1 MTGTPISAAKDP
13 VKMAEAMKLGINAG
27 RLSYEA
33 GRIPVKYTAQV
44 AVPLLQ
50 MVQSVFDVHNA
61 TFYKNPKPSDGLDAC
76 AVYLTGMR
84 PASYESLPAF
94 IPHLEKRVSKSYPPL
109 KYLFLALV
117 L

>member
-1 MTGTPISAAKDP
+1 
-13 VKMAEAMKLGINAG
+13 
-27 RLSYEA
+27 
-33 GRIPVKYTAQV
+33 
-44 AVPLLQ
+44 

-94 IPHLEKRVSKSYPPL
+94 IPNFIASAIFTGSFAAEMAVLSKYHLRQAPWHDTHL
-109 KYLFLALV
+109 
-117 L
+117 